1 MATGSYVVLLRGI
14 NVGGRNKV
22 PMAALRERLDPDF
35 ARVRSYIQT
44 GNVVLDTDLSAAEV
58 QAHIE
63 RGLPTWFDLDLDL
76 IRVLALDSRAY
87 GSVLAD
93 APAGFGAQPE
103 TYRYDVGF
111 YMGVT
116 AAEVEQHI
124 VTNPDVDAV
133 HCGERAFYHRRVAA
147 LASRSRVS
155 KIIGTP
161 VYASLTIRNWRT
173 TEALGRLLA
182 APVASP

>member
-1 MATGSYVVLLRGI
+1 MAIESYVVLLRGI

-22 PMAALRERLDPDF
+22 PMAALREHLDPDF

-44 GNVVLDTDLSAAEV
+44 GNVVLDSDLSAAEI
-58 QAHIE
+58 QIHIQHS
-63 RGLPTWFDLDLDL
+63 LPKRFELDLEP
-76 IRVLALDSRAY
+76 IRVLVLDSHAY
-87 GSVLAD
+87 RSVLAE

-111 YMGVT
+111 YMGVS

-124 VTNPDVDAV
+124 VTNPEVDAV
-133 HCGERAFYHRRVAA
+133 HCGERAFYHRRVTA

-161 VYASLTIRNWRT
+161 VYASLTIRNWKT
-173 TEALGRLLA
+173 TEALGRML
-182 APVASP
+182 

>member
-1 MATGSYVVLLRGI
+1 MRYVVLLRGI

-22 PMAALRERLDPDF
+22 PMQALREHLSRDHGD
-35 ARVRSYIQT
+35 VRSYIQS
-44 GNVVLDTDLSAAEV
+44 GNLLLDSDLAAPELAA
-58 QAHIE
+58 QIE
-63 RGLPTWFDLDLDL
+63 RGLPAAFDLDSALVRALVLDP
-76 IRVLALDSRAY
+76 VAY
-87 GSVLAD
+87 REVIDG
-93 APAGFGAQPE
+93 APPGFGADAE

-111 YMGVT
+111 YVGVT
-116 AAEVEQHI
+116 AAVVEPYI
-124 VTNPDVDAV
+124 TVNPDVDDV

-173 TEALGRLLA
+173 TTALAEMLD
-182 APVASP
+182 AP

>member
-1 MATGSYVVLLRGI
+1 MAAESYVALLRGI

-35 ARVRSYIQT
+35 ARVHSYIQT
-44 GNVVLDTDLSAAEV
+44 GNVVLDSELSAAEI

-63 RGLPTWFDLDLDL
+63 HGLPTWFDLDLDL
-76 IRVLALDSRAY
+76 IRVLVLDSRAY
-87 GSVLAD
+87 RSVLAE

-111 YMGVT
+111 YMGVS

-124 VTNPDVDAV
+124 VTHPDVDAV
-133 HCGERAFYHRRVAA
+133 HCGERAFYHRRVTA

-161 VYASLTIRNWRT
+161 VYASLTIRNWKT
-173 TEALGRLLA
+173 SEALGRLLGVTV
-182 APVASP
+182 APS